1 MPGAGV
7 PGTPFQEEAGG
18 EAAEHTQDPKAARGS
33 NSALVIGLGHIQS
46 LVQAV
51 LDTPGQAVV
60 QQPLHGA
67 ELSVME
73 AGNQADQFVA
83 FAFDLTSDAGD
94 LGGEREA
101 DVFGP
106 GRLAAKGA

>member
-7 PGTPFQEEAGG
+7 AATPFQEEAGG

-51 LDTPGQAVV
+51 FDTPGRAVV
-60 QQPLHGA
+60 HQPLLGV
-67 ELSVME
+67 ELGVME
-73 AGNQADQFVA
+73 AGDQADQFVA
-83 FAFDLTSDAGD
+83 FAFDLASDAGD
-94 LGGEREA
+94 LGGERES
-101 DVFGP
+101 DVFGSC
-106 GRLAAKGA
+106 RLAAKGA